1 MMAMDATLQIRMNG
15 ELKTQVEELYR
26 NLGTSFAEAV
36 RVFAQQ
42 SLREGGMPFRPTLK
56 TWDEMTRDEI
66 HGKLLRSQED
76 IQMGRVYSQEDL
88 DTRMRARFS
97 HGTDSTV

>member
-15 ELKTQVEELYR
+15 ELKAQVEELYR

-88 DTRMRARFS
+88 DTRMRERFS
-97 HGTDSTV
+97 HGTDPAV